1 MTKAGTKIASI
12 LLSVNVVLFS
22 LVNLPLV
29 AYAEELPNRD
39 AIRNQVLQ
47 EAHTQS
53 TQPAPTSE
61 STESTPA
68 PEAAAQTEVTNTG
81 DDTTVNNDATATDT
95 TEINNDNYTDV
106 NQSVD
111 AEANTGYNQANGNI
125 SVNGGGAGIIQTG
138 DATVNVVAGVNA
150 GNNTNV
156 INGNGGGASSGSDV
170 VNSGDG
176 LTVNSNASATTYKIV
191 RNRNTTIINQ
201 ATNATANTGN
211 NDATGNISVNGG
223 PAGVIVT
230 GNAST
235 NVSYL
240 VTANGN
246 MTIIGGTGESGLEGA
261 SIILTNS
268 GRGSRINNSS
278 NSTHY
283 TTVTNENRALIS
295 QSCGRPIGQEEVRV
309 DMTACSSNTGN
320 NHADGQ
326 INRNGDA
333 GVIKTGDA
341 EVNVVMNAS
350 ANNNETYVGG
360 GNGGTVAG
368 ADVVNTGDDLEVNNS
383 ANKTSGVTVNNNNY
397 ADVDQSVNARAN
409 TGYNTA
415 NGNISFGGVAGYIQT
430 GNATVNVIMNADVN
444 NNTTVADSSAGM
456 NGAHTG
462 SDIVN
467 TGDDVT
473 INNSSN
479 DSTTIEVINQNVLNL
494 SQRVNSYANTGN
506 NTTDG
511 NIGSVAG
518 IIVTGDATSSTSMD
532 VYANNNCTRI
542 GSNDPCPSN
551 APENNPAVG
560 GSQQTNAPVGVGGG
574 QVAGATNNNNSG
586 SSSSSAATTVGAVL
600 GMMLPATGPEAGM
613 MVLALSIGGILA
625 GNKLRKFE
633 N

>member
-1 MTKAGTKIASI
+1 MTKAGTKIASV
-12 LLSVNVVLFS
+12 LLSINIVLLS
-22 LVNLPLV
+22 LVNLPLA
-29 AYAEELPNRD
+29 AYAQELPNRD
-39 AIRNQVLQ
+39 EIRNQVLQ
-47 EAHTQS
+47 EAQTQA
-53 TQPAPTSE
+53 TQPAPT
-61 STESTPA
+61 TEAS
-68 PEAAAQTEVTNTG
+68 PEPEQAAAQTEVTNTG
-81 DDTTVNNDATATDT
+81 DDTTVNNDANSTDT
-95 TEINNDNYTDV
+95 TEIANDNYTDV

-111 AEANTGYNQANGNI
+111 AEANTGYNEANGNI

-156 INGNGGGASSGSDV
+156 INGTGGGSSSDADV

-211 NDATGNISVNGG
+211 NQATGNISVNGG

-246 MTIIGGTGESGLEGA
+246 MTFIGGTGESGLEGA

-268 GRGSRINNSS
+268 GRASRFNNAS
-278 NSTHY
+278 NNTHY

-295 QSCGRPIGQEEVRV
+295 QSCGRPIGQEETKV
-309 DMTACSSNTGN
+309 DMTSCSSNTGY

-341 EVNVVMNAS
+341 QVNVVMNAS

-360 GNGGTVAG
+360 GNKGAG
-368 ADVVNTGDDLEVNNS
+368 AEADVVNTGDNVDVNNS
-383 ANKTSGVTVNNNNY
+383 AHNTSGVTVNNNNY
-397 ADVDQSVNARAN
+397 ADVDQSVNAKAN
-409 TGYNTA
+409 TGHNTA

-456 NGAHTG
+456 SNGHTTSG
-462 SDIVN
+462 IVN

-479 DSTTIEVINQNVLNL
+479 QETTIEVINQNVLNL
-494 SQRVNSYANTGN
+494 TQRVNSYANTGN
-506 NTTDG
+506 NEVDG

-518 IIVTGDATSSTSMD
+518 VIITGNATSSTNID
-532 VYANNNCTRI
+532 VEANNNCTRI
-542 GSNDPCPSN
+542 GSNEPCPSN
-551 APENNPAVG
+551 DPTNNPQTG
-560 GSQQTNAPVGVGGG
+560 GAQQGSTPIAGGY
-574 QVAGATNNNNSG
+574 VAGASNNNNSG
-586 SSSSSAATTVGAVL
+586 SSSSASSSAPITAGQVL
-600 GMMLPATGPEAGM
+600 GAMLPATGPGAGM

>member
-12 LLSVNVVLFS
+12 LLSFNIVVFS

-29 AYAEELPNRD
+29 AYAEELPKRD
-39 AIRNQVLQ
+39 EIRNQVLQ
-47 EAHTQS
+47 EAHSQS
-53 TQPAPTSE
+53 TQPSPVV
-61 STESTPA
+61 ESTPE
-68 PEAAAQTEVTNTG
+68 PEAAAQTDVTNTG
-81 DDTTVNNDATATDT
+81 DDTTVNNSAATTDT
-95 TEINNDNYTDV
+95 TEINNDNYTEVD
-106 NQSVD
+106 QSVD

-125 SVNGGGAGIIQTG
+125 SVNGGGAGVIQTG

-156 INGNGGGASSGSDV
+156 INGTGGEASSGSDV

-201 ATNATANTGN
+201 ATNASANTGN
-211 NDATGNISVNGG
+211 NEATGNIAVNGG

-268 GRGSRINNSS
+268 GRTSRFNNSS
-278 NSTHY
+278 NSAHY

-295 QSCGRPIGQEEVRV
+295 QSCGRPIGEQEVRV

-341 EVNVVMNAS
+341 AVNVVMNAS
-350 ANNNETYVGG
+350 ANNNETHVGG
-360 GNGGTVAG
+360 NNGAAG
-368 ADVVNTGDDLEVNNS
+368 ASADVLNTGDGVEVNNS
-383 ANKTSGVTVNNNNY
+383 ANNTSGVTVNNNNY

-415 NGNISFGGVAGYIQT
+415 NGNISFGGVAGWIQT

-456 NGAHTG
+456 NSNASNG
-462 SDIVN
+462 SSVVN

-473 INNSSN
+473 INSSAN
-479 DSTTIEVINQNVLNL
+479 NSTTIEVINQNVLNL

-506 NTTDG
+506 NEADG

-518 IIVTGDATSSTSMD
+518 VIITGDATSTTSMD
-532 VYANNNCTRI
+532 VHANNNCTRI
-542 GSNDPCPSN
+542 NSNDPCPST
-551 APENNPAVG
+551 APENNNP
-560 GSQQTNAPVGVGGG
+560 QPTNAPVGGG
-574 QVAGATNNNNSG
+574 QVAGATNNNNGG
-586 SSSSSAATTVGAVL
+586 SSSSSSSSSPTTAGAVL
-600 GMMLPATGPEAGM
+600 GAMLPATGPEAGM

>member
-1 MTKAGTKIASI
+1 MANAGKKIASL
-12 LLSVNVVLFS
+12 LLSVTIFALSF
-22 LVNLPLV
+22 VNLPFV

-39 AIRNQVLQ
+39 EIRNQVIQ
-47 EAHTQS
+47 EAQAQS
-53 TQPAPTSE
+53 TQPAPTV
-61 STESTPA
+61 ESTPA
-68 PEAAAQTEVTNTG
+68 PESQPAVETDVTNTG
-81 DDTTVNNDATATDT
+81 DDVEVNNAAAASDT
-95 TEINNDNYTDV
+95 TEITNDNYTAVDQ
-106 NQSVD
+106 NVD

-138 DATVNVVAGVNA
+138 DATVNVVAGVTA

-156 INGNGGGASSGSDV
+156 INGSDAGASSGTDV

-176 LTVNSNASATTYKIV
+176 LTVNSNDSATTYKIV

-211 NDATGNISVNGG
+211 NEATGNISVNGG

-246 MTIIGGTGESGLEGA
+246 MTFIGGTGESGLEGA

-268 GRGSRINNSS
+268 GRTSRFNNHT
-278 NSTHY
+278 NTTHL

-295 QSCGRPIGQEEVRV
+295 QACGRPISEQETKV

-341 EVNVVMNAS
+341 EVNVVMNAN
-350 ANNNETYVGG
+350 ANNNETYVNG
-360 GNGGTVAG
+360 GNGGSVAN
-368 ADVVNTGDDLEVNNS
+368 ADIVNTGDDVDINNS
-383 ANKTSGVTVNNNNY
+383 ANNNNGILVNNNNY

-415 NGNISFGGVAGYIQT
+415 NGNISFGGVAGWIQT

-456 NGAHTG
+456 NGGASNGT
-462 SDIVN
+462 SVVN

-473 INNSSN
+473 INSSAN
-479 DSTTIEVINQNVLNL
+479 NETTIEVTNYNVLNL
-494 SQRVNSYANTGN
+494 TQKVNSYTNTGGN
-506 NTTDG
+506 EVDG
-511 NIGSVAG
+511 NIGNVAG
-518 IIVTGDATSSTSMD
+518 VIMTGDATSSTNMD
-532 VYANNNCTRI
+532 VQANSNCTRI
-542 GSNDPCPSN
+542 GSSEPCPTRTLD
-551 APENNPAVG
+551 NNPEVTG
-560 GSQQTNAPVGVGGG
+560 TPQNNSPIGGG
-574 QVAGATNNNNSG
+574 QVASATNNGG
-586 SSSSSAATTVGAVL
+586 SSSSSSNTSPSTAGQILGA
-600 GMMLPATGPEAGM
+600 MLPATGPEAGM
-613 MVLALSIGGILA
+613 MILALSISGILA

>member
-12 LLSVNVVLFS
+12 LLSFNIVVFS

-39 AIRNQVLQ
+39 EIRNQVLQ

-53 TQPAPTSE
+53 TQPSPVV
-61 STESTPA
+61 ESTPE
-68 PEAAAQTEVTNTG
+68 PDQGTAAETDVTNTG
-81 DDTTVNNDATATDT
+81 DDTTVNNSADSTDA
-95 TEINNDNYTDV
+95 TEINNDNYTEVD
-106 NQSVD
+106 QSVD

-201 ATNATANTGN
+201 ATNASANTGN
-211 NDATGNISVNGG
+211 NEATGNISVNGG

-268 GRGSRINNSS
+268 GRTSRFNNSS
-278 NSTHY
+278 NTTNY
-283 TTVTNENRALIS
+283 TTVTNENRAVIS
-295 QSCGRPIGQEEVRV
+295 QACGRPIGEQEVRV
-309 DMTACSSNTGN
+309 DLTACSSNTGN

-341 EVNVVMNAS
+341 EVNVAMNAS

-360 GNGGTVAG
+360 NNGTAG
-368 ADVVNTGDDLEVNNS
+368 ASADVLNTGDDVEVNNS
-383 ANKTSGVTVNNNNY
+383 ANSTSGVTVNNNNY

-415 NGNISFGGVAGYIQT
+415 NGNISFGGVAGWIQT

-456 NGAHTG
+456 NSNAG
-462 SDIVN
+462 SGTSVVN

-473 INNSSN
+473 VNNSSN
-479 DSTTIEVINQNVLNL
+479 DSTTIQVINQNVLNL
-494 SQRVNSYANTGN
+494 SQRVNSYANTGDN
-506 NTTDG
+506 VADG

-518 IIVTGDATSSTSMD
+518 VIMTGNATSSTSMD
-532 VYANNNCTRI
+532 VHANNNCTRI

-551 APENNPAVG
+551 APENNPQP
-560 GSQQTNAPVGVGGG
+560 SNAPVGGG
-574 QVAGATNNNNSG
+574 QVAGATNNNTGG
-586 SSSSSAATTVGAVL
+586 SSSSSSSSSPSTAGAIL
-600 GMMLPATGPEAGM
+600 GAMLPATGPGAGM
-613 MVLALSIGGILA
+613 MVLALSISGILA

>member
-12 LLSVNVVLFS
+12 LLSFNIVVFS

-39 AIRNQVLQ
+39 EIRNQVLQ
-47 EAHTQS
+47 EAHSQS
-53 TQPAPTSE
+53 TQPSPVV
-61 STESTPA
+61 ESTPE
-68 PEAAAQTEVTNTG
+68 PEAAAQTDVTNTG
-81 DDTTVNNDATATDT
+81 DDTTVNNSAATTDT
-95 TEINNDNYTDV
+95 TEINNDNYTEVD
-106 NQSVD
+106 QSVD

-125 SVNGGGAGIIQTG
+125 SVNGGGAGVIQTG

-156 INGNGGGASSGSDV
+156 INGTGGEASSGSDV

-201 ATNATANTGN
+201 ATNASANTGN
-211 NDATGNISVNGG
+211 NEATGNIAVNGG

-268 GRGSRINNSS
+268 GRTSRFNNSS
-278 NSTHY
+278 NSAHY

-295 QSCGRPIGQEEVRV
+295 QSCGRPIGEQEVRV

-341 EVNVVMNAS
+341 AVNVVMNAS
-350 ANNNETYVGG
+350 ANNNETHVGG
-360 GNGGTVAG
+360 NNGAAG
-368 ADVVNTGDDLEVNNS
+368 ASADVLNTGDGVEVNNS
-383 ANKTSGVTVNNNNY
+383 ANNTSGVTVNNNNY

-415 NGNISFGGVAGYIQT
+415 NGNISFGGVAGWIQT

-456 NGAHTG
+456 NSNASNG
-462 SDIVN
+462 SSVVN

-473 INNSSN
+473 INSSAN
-479 DSTTIEVINQNVLNL
+479 NSTTIEVINQNVLNL
-494 SQRVNSYANTGN
+494 SQRVNSYTNTGN
-506 NTTDG
+506 NEADG

-518 IIVTGDATSSTSMD
+518 VIITGDATSTTSMD
-532 VYANNNCTRI
+532 VHANNNCTRI
-542 GSNDPCPSN
+542 NSNDPCPSN
-551 APENNPAVG
+551 APENNNP
-560 GSQQTNAPVGVGGG
+560 QPTNAPIGGG

-586 SSSSSAATTVGAVL
+586 SSSSSSSSSPTTAGAVL
-600 GMMLPATGPEAGM
+600 GAMLPATGPEAGM

>member
-12 LLSVNVVLFS
+12 LLSFNIVVFS

-39 AIRNQVLQ
+39 EIRNQVLQ
-47 EAHTQS
+47 EAHSQS
-53 TQPAPTSE
+53 TQPSPVV
-61 STESTPA
+61 ESTPE
-68 PEAAAQTEVTNTG
+68 PEAAAQTDVTNTG
-81 DDTTVNNDATATDT
+81 DDTTVNNSAATTDT
-95 TEINNDNYTDV
+95 TEINNDNYTEVD
-106 NQSVD
+106 QSVD

-125 SVNGGGAGIIQTG
+125 SVNGGGAGVIQTG

-156 INGNGGGASSGSDV
+156 INGTGGEASSGSDV

-201 ATNATANTGN
+201 ATNASANTGN
-211 NDATGNISVNGG
+211 NEATGNIAVNGG

-268 GRGSRINNSS
+268 GRTSRFNNSS
-278 NSTHY
+278 NSAHY

-295 QSCGRPIGQEEVRV
+295 QSCGRPIGEQEVRV

-341 EVNVVMNAS
+341 AVNVVMNAS
-350 ANNNETYVGG
+350 ANNNETHVGG
-360 GNGGTVAG
+360 NNGAAG
-368 ADVVNTGDDLEVNNS
+368 ASADVLNTGDGVEVNNS
-383 ANKTSGVTVNNNNY
+383 ANNTSGVTVNNNNY

-415 NGNISFGGVAGYIQT
+415 NGNISFGGVAGWIQT

-456 NGAHTG
+456 NSNASNG
-462 SDIVN
+462 SSVVN

-473 INNSSN
+473 INSSAN
-479 DSTTIEVINQNVLNL
+479 NSTTIEVINQNVLNL

-506 NTTDG
+506 NEADG

-518 IIVTGDATSSTSMD
+518 VIITGDATSTTSMD
-532 VYANNNCTRI
+532 VHANNNCTRI
-542 GSNDPCPSN
+542 NSNDPCPST
-551 APENNPAVG
+551 APENNNP
-560 GSQQTNAPVGVGGG
+560 QPTNAPVGGG
-574 QVAGATNNNNSG
+574 QVAGATNNNNGG
-586 SSSSSAATTVGAVL
+586 SSSSSSSSSPTTAGAVL
-600 GMMLPATGPEAGM
+600 GAMLPATGPEAGM